1 MSTRF
6 LIATIFIFILFTG
19 GILTHDGYG
28 ALEVIM
34 MLGGFFGAVGVL
46 FGLNKPKWNKKLWQ
60 W

>member
-6 LIATIFIFILFTG
+6 LIATIFILILFAG
-19 GILTHDGYG
+19 GIMTGNGYG

-34 MLGGFFGAVGVL
+34 MIGGFIGAAGTL
-46 FGLNKPKWNKKLWQ
+46 FLLNKPKWNKKLWR